1 MTRSEEELQVGKTQQ
16 ERGRARL
23 RKYVVAE
30 PVRTSVPV
38 EREQVRLERE
48 PITDANVEAAMAG
61 PDLTESEH
69 EVVVHEEQ
77 PEVEKRVV
85 PRERVRLGTE
95 TVTEERP
102 VEEELRKER
111 IDYQGDDA
119 PGTEPP
125 R

>member
-1 MTRSEEELQVGKTQQ
+1 
-16 ERGRARL
+16 
-23 RKYVVAE
+23 
-30 PVRTSVPV
+30 
-38 EREQVRLERE
+38 
-48 PITDANVEAAMAG
+48 MAG
-61 PDLTESEH
+61 PELTEREH

-102 VEEELRKER
+102 VEEEVRKER
-111 IDYQGDDA
+111 IDYQGDDD
-119 PGTEPP
+119 PGTEP